1 MPEKN
6 IAPARSEQAEAT
18 NIKQSLIQYKTDS
31 TQLQKFHTHRRILQP
46 CGVYYFSGRNGDFS
60 ARQLTPCAQDT
71 TPSWTIDVYYSVF
84 PLLQLSGKRGRNDDV
99 WAAGGV
105 YAEFDAKDFKEF
117 SNEEE
122 LSFAKLEALKH
133 IRTLPFAPSALVDS
147 GGGYH
152 AYWYFDEPVF
162 FETDEDR
169 RLFAV
174 FLERWVSAVG
184 GDESAKDLAR
194 VLRVPGTYNG
204 KKKYADLLGKPPAV
218 YFAEFHPDRRYAF
231 EKLKSFAFGHASP
244 PSPNGNRRHTSQKST
259 QLITQPS
266 LLPNVPAVR
275 NFNRTQNIEYW
286 LAKAGCEKK
295 RNNRWVTPQSTTGQS
310 SILVND
316 RVAFAFSPKNPLGRP
331 GVITPADLALV
342 VDYNGDV
349 EAFLKALEEEQ
360 QFDYETLMLYAVF
373 GDYEAPLR
381 LRLSEIAEQEAQ
393 NAAKAAALF
402 AQEPTERN
410 ERLALRARRRAEK
423 AQERATGK
431 IKSDANRR
439 RLMAALLD
447 KFKDDESATV
457 RCSMLELAARANMS
471 KPTVL
476 KLLAELEGWFVT
488 VDRKE
493 RQAPLISLARFALE
507 LPKFLHDTE
516 EDKHPCAFCHD
527 TKSDSDDDCAHAL
540 HREQSKDG
548 IYVKHEHEAHVSCKK
563 FEKPKLKVDYA
574 AISCKKMEDLIFVL
588 CYDHDAF
595 ALSMSTLKDTEEERR
610 RVGRITKAIRDGS
623 NITQEK
629 ANTPPLSD
637 EDAQDLRAKLA
648 AGYYTMQQRRL
659 LAAVD
664 SPGPRA
670 LLFLSYLQY
679 LDNDTTLDEL
689 ARYME
694 TTPRSLETLT
704 GRLALCG
711 VVDAVEVEDDTT
723 KKRRKRTLRVTLRED
738 WLKQLNENWL
748 AMPTAGLRA
757 KRSVQWL
764 DCAILYQRQKIERVT
779 LEKNAT
785 IERINFELDGLTEFE
800 TKREEISR
808 WAFENLPRPLAQEI
822 CRTYSYTFDKRVAK
836 QKMRVVRAGKYG
848 QKDAIAEAA
857 RRMAELSLS
866 GITPA
871 EACVVLESEGVP
883 LHIVEHARRRMKHY
897 LPQAREELAAAD

>member
-1 MPEKN
+1 M
-6 IAPARSEQAEAT
+6 SELQYITEA
-18 NIKQSLIQYKTDS
+18 S
-31 TQLQKFHTHRRILQP
+31 QLQKFHTHRRILQP
-46 CGVYYFSGRNGDFS
+46 CGIYYYSGRNGDFS
-60 ARQLTPCAQDT
+60 ARQLTPVSQDA
-71 TPSWTIDVYYSVF
+71 TPGWTIDVYYSVF
-84 PLLQLSGKRGRNDDV
+84 PLAQLSGKRGRNDDV

-117 SNEEE
+117 DSEET
-122 LSFAKLEALKH
+122 LAAAKLAALAH
-133 IRTLPFAPSALVDS
+133 IRSLPFAPSALVDS
-147 GGGYH
+147 GGGFH
-152 AYWYFDEPVF
+152 AYWYFAEPVV
-162 FETDEDR
+162 FETDDDR

-244 PSPNGNRRHTSQKST
+244 PSQNGKRRHTSQKST
-259 QLITQPS
+259 QPITQPS

-393 NAAKAAALF
+393 NAAKATALF

-410 ERLALRARRRAEK
+410 ERLALRAQRRAEK

-447 KFKDDESATV
+447 KFKDDNSTSV

-493 RQAPLISLARFALE
+493 RQAPLLTLARFAAE
-507 LPKFLHDTE
+507 TAERIRSEWSRGGKGEILHDTAMRDDE
-516 EDKHPCAFCHD
+516 HTKILHD
-527 TKSDSDDDCAHAL
+527 TCDVDAHVL
-540 HREQSKDG
+540 HSNQCSTD
-548 IYVKHEHEAHVSCKK
+548 IYVKHAHEENHVSCKK
-563 FEKPKLKVDYA
+563 ISELLKIDPA
-574 AISCKKMEDLIFVL
+574 ALPCGIDELAFVL

-595 ALSMSTLKDTEEERR
+595 ALSMSTLRDTDEERL
-610 RVGRITKAIRDGS
+610 RVGEVTKAIRDGS
-623 NITQEK
+623 NITEER
-629 ANTPPLSD
+629 AAERSLSD
-637 EDAQDLRAKLA
+637 EAAESVRAKLA

-659 LAAVD
+659 VASYA

-670 LLFLSYLQY
+670 LFFLSYLQCAGGEA
-679 LDNDTTLDEL
+679 TLDEL
-689 ARYME
+689 AQYME
-694 TTPRSLETLT
+694 TTTRSLETLAV
-704 GRLALCG
+704 RLAFCN
-711 VVDAVEVEDDTT
+711 VVDVVEDESAQQAQR
-723 KKRRKRTLRVTLRED
+723 RRKRVLRVTLNPD
-738 WLKQLNENWL
+738 WLEQLNAHWL
-748 AMPTAGLRA
+748 MMPTAGLRA

-808 WAFENLPRPLAQEI
+808 WAFENLPRPMAKEV
-822 CRTYSYTFDKRVAK
+822 CRTYTFTFDKEKTR
-836 QKMRVVRAGKYG
+836 QKVRFVRAAKLG
-848 QKDAIAEAA
+848 QKDKIAEIAK
-857 RRMAELSLS
+857 RIAELMSAGFS
-866 GITPA
+866 KA
-871 EACVVLESEGVP
+871 EAYLVLESEGIAAHV
-883 LHIVEHARRRMKHY
+883 LEQARRYVARY
-897 LPQAREELAAAD
+897 LPQAKQEFAAAD